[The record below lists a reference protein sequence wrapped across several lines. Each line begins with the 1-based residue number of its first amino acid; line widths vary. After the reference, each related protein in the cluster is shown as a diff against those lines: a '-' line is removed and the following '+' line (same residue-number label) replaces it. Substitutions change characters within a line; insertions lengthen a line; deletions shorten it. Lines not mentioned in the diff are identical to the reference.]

1 MPASPVGTHC
11 LVERAMVAGLPGQA
25 SALSRHLSS
34 NTFVMNGLRYHAFLL
49 RCQKVGTKHAVT
61 FGMRGPSQVTTVN
74 SASTPLLQT
83 GKTDR
88 GFLAILAEASANE
101 SYGNSTAGLGQGV
114 ATGANTA
121 KGGTGT
127 QHEEQL
133 PVLEVTPANREA
145 GASATGTLPPA
156 DHDKVPA
163 NGTSNAQQDNLAPNR
178 RVSESPATTEVPL
191 NAKPSTVAPE
201 IQAQL
206 VAAQWTRSASTP
218 EPPATPRTHTATEM
232 PLNAKPWAVVS
243 NIKAPLVAAQW
254 TRSASAAEP
263 PATQQA
269 HAANPMPFNAEPSAV
284 VSHTQAPLVA
294 AQWTPN
300 APATEPPATQQ
311 AHAANE
317 MPLNA
322 RPSAVVSDIQPQL
335 IAAQATQ
342 GAPGAE
348 LPANQ
353 QGTAN
358 KVPLNSDSS
367 TVAADIQAQFAA
379 AQWTRNASAAE
390 LAANQQARMALGAVL
405 DGAVAKGPRAEVTSN
420 GTQVVDGPTTAVG
433 EMLQASVE
441 ASLRVAFPDNAAVG
455 AIGATGRI
463 QPAKAAELK
472 EAPGTTAPKNPSLTN
487 AADADINKTGSTAV
501 GVHNGS
507 SGGQNSDQSPQNMNG
522 SPDQIE
528 SAAARVAASSLPQA
542 QVQTIATSGAS
553 HEIASSVSMPNGL
566 ADRSRSAGQVETPGI
581 NQQDIGEGVV
591 TTAINSAKLIQTM
604 GQTEMRVGLHT
615 SDFGDISIRTSVS
628 QQQMQAQ
635 ISVDHSELSQAI
647 AAHISSVQTKLG
659 DEHGIQASIQIDN
672 QGSSH
677 SSNSEQSSQK
687 QQDAFAGSARSADA
701 ADLTEADKGINLGM
715 LVAASGNHR
724 LDIRA

>member
-127 QHEEQL
+127 QHGEQL

-218 EPPATPRTHTATEM
+218 EPPATLRTHTATEM

>member
-1 MPASPVGTHC
+1 
-11 LVERAMVAGLPGQA
+11 MVAGLPGQA

-127 QHEEQL
+127 QHGEQL

-487 AADADINKTGSTAV
+487 AADAEINKTGSTAV

>member
-1 MPASPVGTHC
+1 
-11 LVERAMVAGLPGQA
+11 MVAGLPGQA

-145 GASATGTLPPA
+145 DASATGTLPPA

-358 KVPLNSDSS
+358 K
-367 TVAADIQAQFAA
+367 
-379 AQWTRNASAAE
+379 
-390 LAANQQARMALGAVL
+390 
-405 DGAVAKGPRAEVTSN
+405 
-420 GTQVVDGPTTAVG
+420 
-433 EMLQASVE
+433 EMCI
-441 ASLRVAFPDNAAVG
+441 R
-455 AIGATGRI
+455 
-463 QPAKAAELK
+463 
-472 EAPGTTAPKNPSLTN
+472 
-487 AADADINKTGSTAV
+487 
-501 GVHNGS
+501 
-507 SGGQNSDQSPQNMNG
+507 
-522 SPDQIE
+522 
-528 SAAARVAASSLPQA
+528 
-542 QVQTIATSGAS
+542 
-553 HEIASSVSMPNGL
+553 
-566 ADRSRSAGQVETPGI
+566 DRLEPV
-581 NQQDIGEGVV
+581 
-591 TTAINSAKLIQTM
+591 
-604 GQTEMRVGLHT
+604 
-615 SDFGDISIRTSVS
+615 
-628 QQQMQAQ
+628 
-635 ISVDHSELSQAI
+635 
-647 AAHISSVQTKLG
+647 
-659 DEHGIQASIQIDN
+659 
-672 QGSSH
+672 
-677 SSNSEQSSQK
+677 
-687 QQDAFAGSARSADA
+687 
-701 ADLTEADKGINLGM
+701 
-715 LVAASGNHR
+715 
-724 LDIRA
+724 

>member
-127 QHEEQL
+127 QHGEQL

-263 PATQQA
+263 PATPRTHTA
-269 HAANPMPFNAEPSAV
+269 TEMPLNAKPSAV

>member
-1 MPASPVGTHC
+1 
-11 LVERAMVAGLPGQA
+11 MVAGLPGQA

-127 QHEEQL
+127 QHGEQL

-232 PLNAKPWAVVS
+232 PLNAKP
-243 NIKAPLVAAQW
+243 
-254 TRSASAAEP
+254 
-263 PATQQA
+263 
-269 HAANPMPFNAEPSAV
+269 SAV

-311 AHAANE
+311 SHAANE

>member
-1 MPASPVGTHC
+1 
-11 LVERAMVAGLPGQA
+11 MVAGLPGQA

-127 QHEEQL
+127 QHGEQL

-206 VAAQWTRSASTP
+206 VAAQWTRSATTP

-263 PATQQA
+263 PATPRTHTA
-269 HAANPMPFNAEPSAV
+269 TEMPLNAKPSAV

-367 TVAADIQAQFAA
+367 TVATDIQAQFAA

>member
-1 MPASPVGTHC
+1 
-11 LVERAMVAGLPGQA
+11 MVAGLPGQA

-114 ATGANTA
+114 ATGENTA

-127 QHEEQL
+127 QHGEQL

-218 EPPATPRTHTATEM
+218 EPPATLRTHTATEM

>member
-1 MPASPVGTHC
+1 
-11 LVERAMVAGLPGQA
+11 
-25 SALSRHLSS
+25 
-34 NTFVMNGLRYHAFLL
+34 MNGLRYHAFLL

-114 ATGANTA
+114 ATGENTA

-127 QHEEQL
+127 QHGEQL

-254 TRSASAAEP
+254 TRSASTPEP
-263 PATQQA
+263 PAT
-269 HAANPMPFNAEPSAV
+269 PRT
-284 VSHTQAPLVA
+284 HT
-294 AQWTPN
+294 
-300 APATEPPATQQ
+300 AT
-311 AHAANE
+311 E

-322 RPSAVVSDIQPQL
+322 KPSAVVSDIQPQL

>member
-1 MPASPVGTHC
+1 
-11 LVERAMVAGLPGQA
+11 MVAGLPGQA

-145 GASATGTLPPA
+145 DASATGTLPPA

-615 SDFGDISIRTSVS
+615 SDFGDISIRTSVY

>member
-1 MPASPVGTHC
+1 
-11 LVERAMVAGLPGQA
+11 MVAGLPGQA

-127 QHEEQL
+127 QHGEQL

-232 PLNAKPWAVVS
+232 PLNAKP
-243 NIKAPLVAAQW
+243 
-254 TRSASAAEP
+254 
-263 PATQQA
+263 
-269 HAANPMPFNAEPSAV
+269 SAV

-367 TVAADIQAQFAA
+367 TVATDIQAQFAA

>member
-1 MPASPVGTHC
+1 
-11 LVERAMVAGLPGQA
+11 MVAGLPGQA

>member
-1 MPASPVGTHC
+1 
-11 LVERAMVAGLPGQA
+11 
-25 SALSRHLSS
+25 
-34 NTFVMNGLRYHAFLL
+34 MNGLRYHAFLL

-114 ATGANTA
+114 ATGENTA

-127 QHEEQL
+127 QHGEQL

-487 AADADINKTGSTAV
+487 AADAEINKTGSTAV

>member
-1 MPASPVGTHC
+1 
-11 LVERAMVAGLPGQA
+11 MVAGLPGQA

-127 QHEEQL
+127 QHGEQL

-254 TRSASAAEP
+254 TRSASAA
-263 PATQQA
+263 
-269 HAANPMPFNAEPSAV
+269 
-284 VSHTQAPLVA
+284 
-294 AQWTPN
+294 
-300 APATEPPATQQ
+300 EPPATQQ

>member
-1 MPASPVGTHC
+1 
-11 LVERAMVAGLPGQA
+11 MVAGLPGQA

-114 ATGANTA
+114 ATGENTA

-127 QHEEQL
+127 QHGEQL

>member
-1 MPASPVGTHC
+1 
-11 LVERAMVAGLPGQA
+11 MVAGLPGQA

-127 QHEEQL
+127 QHGEQL

-232 PLNAKPWAVVS
+232 PLNAK
-243 NIKAPLVAAQW
+243 
-254 TRSASAAEP
+254 
-263 PATQQA
+263 
-269 HAANPMPFNAEPSAV
+269 PSAV

>member
-1 MPASPVGTHC
+1 
-11 LVERAMVAGLPGQA
+11 MVAGLPGQA

-114 ATGANTA
+114 ATGENTA

>member
-1 MPASPVGTHC
+1 
-11 LVERAMVAGLPGQA
+11 MVAGLPGQA

-127 QHEEQL
+127 QHGEQL

-145 GASATGTLPPA
+145 DASATGTLPPA

-254 TRSASAAEP
+254 TRSASAA
-263 PATQQA
+263 
-269 HAANPMPFNAEPSAV
+269 
-284 VSHTQAPLVA
+284 
-294 AQWTPN
+294 
-300 APATEPPATQQ
+300 EPPATQQ

>member
-1 MPASPVGTHC
+1 
-11 LVERAMVAGLPGQA
+11 MVAGLPGQA

-114 ATGANTA
+114 ATGENTA

-127 QHEEQL
+127 QHGEQL

-145 GASATGTLPPA
+145 DASATGTLPPA

>member
-1 MPASPVGTHC
+1 
-11 LVERAMVAGLPGQA
+11 MVAGLPGQA

-145 GASATGTLPPA
+145 DASATGTLPPA

>member
-1 MPASPVGTHC
+1 
-11 LVERAMVAGLPGQA
+11 MVAGLPGQA

-127 QHEEQL
+127 QHGEQL

-367 TVAADIQAQFAA
+367 TVATDIQAQFAA

>member
-1 MPASPVGTHC
+1 
-11 LVERAMVAGLPGQA
+11 MVAGLPGQA

-145 GASATGTLPPA
+145 DASATGTLPPA

-441 ASLRVAFPDNAAVG
+441 ASLRVDFPDNAAVG

>member
-1 MPASPVGTHC
+1 
-11 LVERAMVAGLPGQA
+11 MVAGLPGQA

-127 QHEEQL
+127 QHGEQL

-311 AHAANE
+311 SHAANE

>member
-1 MPASPVGTHC
+1 
-11 LVERAMVAGLPGQA
+11 MVAGLPGQA

-127 QHEEQL
+127 QHGEQL

-263 PATQQA
+263 PATPRTHTA
-269 HAANPMPFNAEPSAV
+269 TEMPLNAKPSAV

>member
-1 MPASPVGTHC
+1 
-11 LVERAMVAGLPGQA
+11 MVAGLPGQA

-101 SYGNSTAGLGQGV
+101 SYGNSTAGLGQGE

-127 QHEEQL
+127 QHGEQL

>member
-127 QHEEQL
+127 QHGEQL

-367 TVAADIQAQFAA
+367 TVATDIQAQFAA

>member
-1 MPASPVGTHC
+1 
-11 LVERAMVAGLPGQA
+11 MVAGLPGQA

-127 QHEEQL
+127 QHGEQL

>member
-1 MPASPVGTHC
+1 
-11 LVERAMVAGLPGQA
+11 
-25 SALSRHLSS
+25 
-34 NTFVMNGLRYHAFLL
+34 MNGLRYHAFLL

-127 QHEEQL
+127 QHGEQL

>member
-1 MPASPVGTHC
+1 
-11 LVERAMVAGLPGQA
+11 MVAGLPGQA

-114 ATGANTA
+114 ATGENTA

-127 QHEEQL
+127 QHGEQL

-487 AADADINKTGSTAV
+487 AADAEINKTGSTAV

>member
-1 MPASPVGTHC
+1 
-11 LVERAMVAGLPGQA
+11 MVAGLPGQA

-127 QHEEQL
+127 QHGEQL

-263 PATQQA
+263 PATPRTHTA
-269 HAANPMPFNAEPSAV
+269 TEMPLNAKPSAV

-367 TVAADIQAQFAA
+367 TVATDIQAQFAA

>member
-1 MPASPVGTHC
+1 
-11 LVERAMVAGLPGQA
+11 MVAGLPGQA

-127 QHEEQL
+127 QHGEQL

-269 HAANPMPFNAEPSAV
+269 HAANPMPFNVEPSAV

>member
-1 MPASPVGTHC
+1 
-11 LVERAMVAGLPGQA
+11 MVAGLPGQA

-127 QHEEQL
+127 QHGEQL

-206 VAAQWTRSASTP
+206 VAAQWTPNATAT
-218 EPPATPRTHTATEM
+218 EPPATQRPHAATEM
-232 PLNAKPWAVVS
+232 PLNATPSAVVS

-472 EAPGTTAPKNPSLTN
+472 EAPGTTAAKNPSLSN
-487 AADADINKTGSTAV
+487 AADAEINKTGWTAV

>member
-114 ATGANTA
+114 ATGENTA

-127 QHEEQL
+127 QHGEQL

-218 EPPATPRTHTATEM
+218 EPPATLRTHTATEM

-487 AADADINKTGSTAV
+487 AADAEINKTGSTAV

>member
-1 MPASPVGTHC
+1 
-11 LVERAMVAGLPGQA
+11 
-25 SALSRHLSS
+25 
-34 NTFVMNGLRYHAFLL
+34 
-49 RCQKVGTKHAVT
+49 
-61 FGMRGPSQVTTVN
+61 
-74 SASTPLLQT
+74 
-83 GKTDR
+83 
-88 GFLAILAEASANE
+88 
-101 SYGNSTAGLGQGV
+101 V

-127 QHEEQL
+127 QHGEQL

>member
-1 MPASPVGTHC
+1 
-11 LVERAMVAGLPGQA
+11 MVAGLPGQA

-127 QHEEQL
+127 QHGEQL

-218 EPPATPRTHTATEM
+218 EPPATLRTHTATEM

>member
-1 MPASPVGTHC
+1 
-11 LVERAMVAGLPGQA
+11 MVAGLPGQA

-127 QHEEQL
+127 QHGEQL

-145 GASATGTLPPA
+145 DASATGTLPPA

>member
-114 ATGANTA
+114 ATGENTA

-127 QHEEQL
+127 QHGEQL

>member
-1 MPASPVGTHC
+1 
-11 LVERAMVAGLPGQA
+11 MVAGLPGQA

-127 QHEEQL
+127 QHGEQL

-201 IQAQL
+201 IQAQ
-206 VAAQWTRSASTP
+206 
-218 EPPATPRTHTATEM
+218 
-232 PLNAKPWAVVS
+232 
-243 NIKAPLVAAQW
+243 LVAAQW

-455 AIGATGRI
+455 AIGATGRN

>member
-1 MPASPVGTHC
+1 
-11 LVERAMVAGLPGQA
+11 MVAGLPGQA

-114 ATGANTA
+114 ATGENTA

-127 QHEEQL
+127 QHGEQL

-218 EPPATPRTHTATEM
+218 EPPATLRTHTATEM

-487 AADADINKTGSTAV
+487 AADAEINKTGSTAV